1 MKLTKQLTSLIG
13 FTVAGFMFLSC
24 SDSEKANY
32 QIIPIPQEIKLAEQ
46 GEFLLNEGTK
56 VLYPEGNAKMQNNAN
71 FLAEYVKEK
80 TGIELDVTTGTEG
93 KGIILQVKEN
103 KNAPE
108 SYTLKVSADKVV
120 ICGG

>member
-13 FTVAGFMFLSC
+13 FSVAGFMFLSC

-56 VLYPEGNAKMQNNAN
+56 VLYPEGNAEARFPIRGMKKILFYCNRDGLFFIN
-71 FLAEYVKEK
+71 
-80 TGIELDVTTGTEG
+80 TI
-93 KGIILQVKEN
+93 KGIDDKECSYDNTEERRELEQAAKILF
-103 KNAPE
+103 
-108 SYTLKVSADKVV
+108 
-120 ICGG
+120 G